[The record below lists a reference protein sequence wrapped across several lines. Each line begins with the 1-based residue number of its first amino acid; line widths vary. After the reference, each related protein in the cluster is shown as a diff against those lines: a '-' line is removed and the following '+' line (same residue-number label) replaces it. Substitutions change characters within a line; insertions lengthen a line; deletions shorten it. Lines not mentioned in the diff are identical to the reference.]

1 MTNKQIY
8 FENLDKV
15 ENLSYIPLEK
25 KYLRVLFIKT
35 ILSYLV
41 LMGLVLLL
49 LLAEGFDHR
58 LMITVCIEF
67 VLLVVLFVNL
77 LLLPKIFANK
87 GFAIREHDITYRSGI
102 IFLSVTSI
110 PFCKIQQVSIR
121 QNPLSRIFG
130 LYVIDIVN
138 GAQLLS
144 EISIPGLTEERA
156 NEIKASIIERM
167 KYENQ

>member
-1 MTNKQIY
+1 MYKRQ
-8 FENLDKV
+8 
-15 ENLSYIPLEK
+15 
-25 KYLRVLFIKT
+25 
-35 ILSYLV
+35 
-41 LMGLVLLL
+41 
-49 LLAEGFDHR
+49 
-58 LMITVCIEF
+58 
-67 VLLVVLFVNL
+67 
-77 LLLPKIFANK
+77 
-87 GFAIREHDITYRSGI
+87 I

-156 NEIKASIIERM
+156 NEIKAIIIERM
-167 KYENQ
+167 KYENK